1 MCCRDTSIHVKTGSK
16 PTNEEAQTLH
26 HGKQD
31 EILDEMDWLIVCH
44 SSIWSGAVIARTT
57 DVSQLARDTFGRE
70 KKPRYSVH

>member
-31 EILDEMDWLIVCH
+31 EILDEMD
-44 SSIWSGAVIARTT
+44 
-57 DVSQLARDTFGRE
+57 
-70 KKPRYSVH
+70 